1 MKRFKN
7 ITNFGHYGVK
17 FLSHNVLWGNM
28 FHFTKSQI
36 AALEIF
42 ILITLVYLI
51 FEVPIN
57 NEITLLLFSLLIILL
72 ILFVL
77 LVRSLLG
84 YEHNKNKEET
94 SEQENLR

>member
-1 MKRFKN
+1 MFKFN
-7 ITNFGHYGVK
+7 
-17 FLSHNVLWGNM
+17 
-28 FHFTKSQI
+28 KSQI

-42 ILITLVYLI
+42 VLITLVYLI
-51 FEVPIN
+51 FEVPIRD
-57 NEITLLLFSLLIILL
+57 EVVLLLFSLLIILL

>member
-1 MKRFKN
+1 MFKFN
-7 ITNFGHYGVK
+7 
-17 FLSHNVLWGNM
+17 
-28 FHFTKSQI
+28 KSQI

-42 ILITLVYLI
+42 VLIILVYLI
-51 FEVPIN
+51 FEVPIS

-84 YEHNKNKEET
+84 YGHGENKEET
-94 SEQENLR
+94 SEN